1 MIRLPLP
8 GGGALYAHPATRL
21 TDLARIAHCC
31 GWRLVCR
38 RWCLTLEN
46 PHD

>member
-1 MIRLPLP
+1 MIRLPRP

-21 TDLARIAHCC
+21 MDLAHIARHC

-38 RWCLTLEN
+38 RWRLTLEN
-46 PHD
+46 AHD